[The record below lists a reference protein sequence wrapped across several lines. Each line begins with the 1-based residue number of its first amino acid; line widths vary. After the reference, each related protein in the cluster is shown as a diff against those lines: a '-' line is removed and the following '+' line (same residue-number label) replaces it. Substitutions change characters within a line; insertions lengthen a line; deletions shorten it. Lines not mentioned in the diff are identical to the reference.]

1 MLKCYDV
8 KVGTIGFVSDE
19 KKILFPTD
27 EEFEEYMQDQEDEED
42 EFHARANRLAEPPAY
57 IKGVDY

>member
-8 KVGTIGFVSDE
+8 KSGTIGFVDDE

-27 EEFEEYMQDQEDEED
+27 EEFEEYMQDQEDKED
-42 EFHARANRLAEPPAY
+42 E
-57 IKGVDY
+57 